1 MPLFQMNMNGQ
12 SMAAV
17 ADISKHGPEHTRRRS
32 ISLGMPKG
40 TDYFMAGMM
49 LFDWPKTLATNLL
62 GRSRDVFARGSNFK
76 FPDMDALNIAVEGNF
91 TKIPPRWNAEPFLWR
106 IAMPIKIFHFSG
118 REKPWNANAP
128 FQYQKYRQAFR
139 NALVGTPWNG
149 SVRQR
154 SIFELMVALKMS
166 IKFFFK
172 VRKKEYRV
180 AANYSKFQLQDEIRS

>member
-1 MPLFQMNMNGQ
+1 MALDKVVPTAFERVLFIDADVYIADDLMPLFQMNMNGQ

-62 GRSRDVFARGSNFK
+62 GQSRDVFARGSNFK

-118 REKPWNANAP
+118 SEKPWNANAP

-139 NALVGTPWNG
+139 NALVQNLGMVG
-149 SVRQR
+149 FVRDQ
-154 SIFELMVALKMS
+154 FL
-166 IKFFFK
+166 
-172 VRKKEYRV
+172 
-180 AANYSKFQLQDEIRS
+180 N